1 MATYLQQEK
10 RRYALVWVAVIL
22 VAVVTF
28 SLCYMF
34 TDSPPPN
41 KIRLATGESPGGYEV
56 FGRKYADILR
66 KNGLDVEFVGT
77 SGSVDNYRL
86 LREGKV
92 DAAFMQ
98 GGTYDPSQDTDSEV
112 CGIASL
118 YREPL
123 WVIYRSVHEITD
135 VAEFRDKTISL
146 GPVGSGA
153 DAIARL
159 VLEANGINEDNSKL
173 LNLTMNEAATKLG
186 EGEIDVTFI
195 VSSYENAVV
204 PGLLDNEQLRLMSFR
219 RHGAY
224 TRILPFLTSIELPEG
239 VLDLS
244 DNVPARPTTVL
255 APAAILTCRRDLHP
269 RVVEQLLTA
278 ARITHCRGNLVD
290 KPGQFPSL
298 DGVDMPVHE
307 TADAYLK
314 SGESLVSRFVPYW
327 ALPWLVRAQLF
338 IIPALALWIPF
349 FRILPL
355 LYRLRIGGLLKA
367 HYAALRD
374 VETVIERA
382 DSPHNLRQ
390 SIRTL
395 ETLREDME
403 RLSRKIPAYYQRDVY
418 NWRLHVSMVLDQAT
432 QRLDSASSTSRN
444 AAVASSEQE

>member
-1 MATYLQQEK
+1 M
-10 RRYALVWVAVIL
+10 VWVAVIL

-34 TDSPPPN
+34 IGSPPPN

-56 FGRKYADILR
+56 FGRKYADILK
-66 KNGLDVEFVGT
+66 KNGLDVEIVGT

-123 WVIYRSVHEITD
+123 WVIYRSDHEITD

-173 LNLTMNEAATKLG
+173 LNLTMNEAATKLE

-269 RVVEQLLTA
+269 R
-278 ARITHCRGNLVD
+278 
-290 KPGQFPSL
+290 
-298 DGVDMPVHE
+298 
-307 TADAYLK
+307 
-314 SGESLVSRFVPYW
+314 
-327 ALPWLVRAQLF
+327 
-338 IIPALALWIPF
+338 
-349 FRILPL
+349 
-355 LYRLRIGGLLKA
+355 RLRHLAEIRPPRHRLPPAGR
-367 HYAALRD
+367 LRP
-374 VETVIERA
+374 R
-382 DSPHNLRQ
+382 RC
-390 SIRTL
+390 
-395 ETLREDME
+395 
-403 RLSRKIPAYYQRDVY
+403 
-418 NWRLHVSMVLDQAT
+418 LDPP
-432 QRLDSASSTSRN
+432 
-444 AAVASSEQE
+444 